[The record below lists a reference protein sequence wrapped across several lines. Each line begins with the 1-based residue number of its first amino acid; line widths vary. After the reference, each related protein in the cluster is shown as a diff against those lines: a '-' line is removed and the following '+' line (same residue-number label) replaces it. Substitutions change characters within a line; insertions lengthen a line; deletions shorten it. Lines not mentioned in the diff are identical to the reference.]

1 MAFILLL
8 FLYWIIYVISSWSMY
23 EKMNMQGWISM
34 IPFYN
39 AWCLFES
46 LYGYG
51 AGIRSLTLLVPGLN
65 IYVFILES
73 LDLTYAFGQER
84 KFAIGM
90 IFLRPIFTTILG
102 FGPAEFD
109 R

>member
-1 MAFILLL
+1 
-8 FLYWIIYVISSWSMY
+8 MY
-23 EKMNMQGWISM
+23 EKMNIPGWISM
-34 IPFYN
+34 IPIYS
-39 AWCLFES
+39 AWCVFEN

-51 AGIRSLTLLVPGLN
+51 SGKRALLLLVPGLN

-73 LDLTYAFGQER
+73 LDLTYAFGQKR
-84 KFAIGM
+84 SFAIGM
-90 IFLRPIFTTILG
+90 IFLRPIFTTMLG